1 MTGKLV
7 IGDDHR
13 VQKPVY
19 LYVVKDG
26 EFTLL
31 ETIA

>member
-13 VQKPVY
+13 VSKPVY
-19 LYVVKDG
+19 LYVVKG
-26 EFTLL
+26 KEFTLL
-31 ETIA
+31 DTIA